1 VASVKSL
8 YALTVVVTPRV
19 MALSTPGLAHTGLLG
34 WNKFSRSHSKL
45 RLPQHLFSRSL
56 EGERMAQISPGS
68 PQVAVPIAVLPSR

>member
-34 WNKFSRSHSKL
+34 
-45 RLPQHLFSRSL
+45 
-56 EGERMAQISPGS
+56 
-68 PQVAVPIAVLPSR
+68 